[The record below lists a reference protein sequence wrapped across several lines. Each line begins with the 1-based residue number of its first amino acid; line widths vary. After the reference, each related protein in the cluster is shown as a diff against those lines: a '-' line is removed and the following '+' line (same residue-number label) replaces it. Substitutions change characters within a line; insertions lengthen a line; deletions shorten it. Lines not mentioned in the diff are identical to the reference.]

1 MLTRSTTLPDGVE
14 AVRMH
19 TTRGQFAALAAT
31 PATASHGL
39 VLLVPGYTG
48 SKEDFAPLLPLLAQ
62 GGWLALAY
70 DQRGQYE
77 TPAGPGADFSLDSL
91 AADARAMAASVD
103 GPGRTHLLGHSFGGL
118 VAQAAVVR
126 SPKAWDLVTLLCT
139 GPGAFDDPEQRQD
152 LVDMR
157 DLLAQHPP
165 EKVHEIRLQHKR
177 DRGEP
182 QQPPEVAAF
191 LRERFVA
198 SSAAGIRAVAGHLLD
213 APDMVD
219 EVGATKVPV
228 TVVRGAD
235 DDAWSWAAQDDMA
248 RRLGTDV
255 VVIEDAAH
263 SPAVENPQ
271 ALAALLLA

>member
-1 MLTRSTTLPDGVE
+1 VLGRSTALPDGVE
-14 AVRMH
+14 PVRMH

-31 PATASHGL
+31 PAIASHGL

-48 SKEDFAPLLPLLAQ
+48 SKEDFAPLLPLLAR

-91 AADARAMAASVD
+91 AADARAMAASAD

-126 SPKAWDLVTLLCT
+126 APEAWDRVTLLCT

-152 LVDMR
+152 LTDMR
-157 DLLAQHPP
+157 ELLARHPSD
-165 EKVHEIRLQHKR
+165 EVHDIRLQQKR
-177 DRGEP
+177 DRGEKEEP
-182 QQPPEVAAF
+182 AEVAEF
-191 LRERFVA
+191 LRRRFVA
-198 SSAAGIRAVAGHLLD
+198 SSAACIRAFAGHLLK

-219 EVGATKVPV
+219 EVAATKVPAI
-228 TVVRGAD
+228 VVRGAQD
-235 DDAWSWAAQDDMA
+235 DVWSWAAQDDMA
-248 RRLGTDV
+248 RRLGTEV
-255 VVIEDAAH
+255 MVIEDAAH
-263 SPAVENPQ
+263 SPAFENPQ
-271 ALAALLLA
+271 ALAAVLLA